1 MLKKSTL
8 LMIYIIV
15 SSSTIVQSFTVV
27 NRSSSSLPSLP
38 SSLPSRALHH
48 PQQKQSSTNLALS
61 LLDNID
67 TSSSIQALHST
78 STYLSTISADIDN
91 IPQDEFAKVFAGGIV
106 VMIGGVFSAVM
117 VGFLLES
124 NNSYASVVADSY
136 AQGGDEEFWDSL
148 SPEDQVKAKELIKK
162 LKASK
167 GEVVD
172 EDVIVVGGGASG
184 ASVDVDVDVE
194 KKSSLDGVVEQKQNE
209 KKADAA
215 VSMFSDYD

>member
-1 MLKKSTL
+1 
-8 LMIYIIV
+8 
-15 SSSTIVQSFTVV
+15 
-27 NRSSSSLPSLP
+27 
-38 SSLPSRALHH
+38 
-48 PQQKQSSTNLALS
+48 
-61 LLDNID
+61 
-67 TSSSIQALHST
+67 
-78 STYLSTISADIDN
+78 
-91 IPQDEFAKVFAGGIV
+91 
-106 VMIGGVFSAVM
+106 MIGGVFSAVM

-184 ASVDVDVDVE
+184 ANVDVDVE